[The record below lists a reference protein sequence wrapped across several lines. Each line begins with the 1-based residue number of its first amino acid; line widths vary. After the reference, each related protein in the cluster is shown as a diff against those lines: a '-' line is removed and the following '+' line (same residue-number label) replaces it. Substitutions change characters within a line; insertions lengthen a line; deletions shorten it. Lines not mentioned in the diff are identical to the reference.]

1 MKKTFLLSLCL
12 SFLFSAS
19 YGQKNSLSFYKTY
32 HDFGRMRSGN
42 DPLTYAFIFKNT
54 SEQAVSI
61 QNVESDCGC
70 IALSYKSTPVQPN
83 ETDTVTL
90 RFYPY
95 RAGMFEKSFTVLNTG
110 SPNRIVL
117 KIAGFIM
124 PYSKNDLENEF
135 LYPIG
140 RLRFK
145 HKSLNFGTIKKD
157 KVISKRFKFYNF
169 TDSSLV
175 FTDKMVLP
183 KHIKVYFDSTHII
196 EAGKTGSIVV
206 EYDPQMR
213 TGQGYLQDHLV
224 LFTND
229 PTYKRLNFRVVAYI
243 LASDSAQVNL
253 SNEMLTEDETTVKIE
268 KPKLRLSEE
277 NQFLGYFETETSIVT
292 EIVLYNEGERPL
304 RIHNLGTD
312 EVCEILTPFSGEIAP
327 EESLTLKIKFNP
339 SPSLGKQ
346 IRQIHVFTNDPQQN
360 KKTIQLSAEIVA
372 EEQ

>member
-1 MKKTFLLSLCL
+1 MKLFFTLFLILISN
-12 SFLFSAS
+12 SAIF
-19 YGQKNSLSFYKTY
+19 GQKNSLSFTKTY
-32 HDFGRMRSGN
+32 HDFGRVRSGN

-61 QNVESDCGC
+61 QNIESDCGC
-70 IALSYKSTPVQPN
+70 IALSYKSTPIQPN
-83 ETDTVTL
+83 EMDTLTL

-95 RAGMFEKSFTVLNTG
+95 RAGMFEKSFTVVNTG

-117 KIAGFIM
+117 RIAGFIM

-157 KVISKRFKFYNF
+157 KIISKRFKFYNF
-169 TDSSLV
+169 TDSALV
-175 FTDKMVLP
+175 FTEKMILP

-196 EAGKTGSIVV
+196 ETGKTGSIVV
-206 EYDPQMR
+206 EYDPQAR
-213 TGQGYLQDHLV
+213 NGQGYLQDHLV

-229 PTYKRLNFRVVAYI
+229 PTYKRLNFKVIAYI
-243 LASDSAQVNL
+243 LGSDSAQVNL
-253 SNEMLTEDETTVKIE
+253 SNEMLSEDETTVKIE

-277 NQFLGYFETETSIVT
+277 SQFLGYFEPETAILT

-304 RIHNLGTD
+304 RIQNLATD

-327 EESLTLKIKFNP
+327 EESITLKIKFNP

-346 IRQIHVFTNDPQQN
+346 IRQIHIFTNDPQQN